1 MPARGIPGIY
11 ATRGHFLGA
20 REGHSKHAARGR
32 PMSAN
37 GPEHIVLH
45 LRIFVV
51 SCYFFLMGVLVAYC
65 SGSLV
70 LRAEEILRWRMQV
83 IVLRS

>member
-11 ATRGHFLGA
+11 ATRGHFLCA

-37 GPEHIVLH
+37 GPEHIYLQ
-45 LRIFVV
+45 
-51 SCYFFLMGVLVAYC
+51 S
-65 SGSLV
+65 SLDQEKG
-70 LRAEEILRWRMQV
+70 LPIIYL
-83 IVLRS
+83 L